1 MSRVAASAQLAI
13 GEHRDQ
19 WRFVRDERPYLLRV
33 LRYEGQRVHRAA
45 TAGEQVD
52 RPGIDRRDE
61 PMQVVRVLLD
71 GVLRRAVG
79 ALAPLRPAR
88 VVGHDC
94 AIGEVLRKRA
104 EPGGAHRRPDHQ
116 KDRIGA
122 GIVAP
127 DVVRQDGAGDLQ
139 GSARGLGH
147 RLGHSAPPVSWF
159 MSRTL
164 DVTCFSRPWPLRTA
178 GARWAGRPGSLPPS
192 GWTASRPVRARCPGR
207 CRGTAVCPGRRPRGR
222 STD

>member
-1 MSRVAASAQLAI
+1 VAGERDELRHPCAQAAVLVGLVHVAGRGQCPLAI

-33 LRYEGQRVHRAA
+33 VRYEGQRVHRAA
-45 TAGEQVD
+45 AAGEQVD

-116 KDRIGA
+116 KDRLGA
-122 GIVAP
+122 
-127 DVVRQDGAGDLQ
+127 
-139 GSARGLGH
+139 
-147 RLGHSAPPVSWF
+147 
-159 MSRTL
+159 
-164 DVTCFSRPWPLRTA
+164 
-178 GARWAGRPGSLPPS
+178 
-192 GWTASRPVRARCPGR
+192 
-207 CRGTAVCPGRRPRGR
+207 
-222 STD
+222 